1 MAPTADEGRSELRK
15 ASGRRKRSMIRRYPN
30 GETRLEESSHPR
42 KRGEPGEVKHL
53 SSPRR
58 RNRRDS
64 LSSGERKGKSL
75 NRRSVK
81 TAVVAFSGL
90 WVKRERWPQL
100 PRGVRKVHAS
110 RIVLGKRAI
119 EGESPVGESMCTS
132 FCLTRVGR
140 STWNSG

>member
-1 MAPTADEGRSELRK
+1 MGKPGWRNPVTLG
-15 ASGRRKRSMIRRYPN
+15 M
-30 GETRLEESSHPR
+30 
-42 KRGEPGEVKHL
+42 RGEPGEVKHL

-100 PRGVRKVHAS
+100 P
-110 RIVLGKRAI
+110 
-119 EGESPVGESMCTS
+119 GESEKYMLVELYWESEP
-132 FCLTRVGR
+132 
-140 STWNSG
+140 